1 MKYAGNQEVEGIN
14 SKDCIKA
21 LKLRLHELAQ
31 QELEKVL
38 ENHYLENLKKRS
50 TSLGILGVPNFLD
63 QHRDKIQFQIKKLNS
78 REIEQQPI
86 AAPITQPVAQPVVS
100 QNRDQ
105 ELAHAMQLEEE
116 EEDYEP
122 VGTNDRTSRNR
133 NRPRRSNF
141 FFTIFVIFY
150 NSTTLTYS
158 L

>member
-1 MKYAGNQEVEGIN
+1 
-14 SKDCIKA
+14 

-50 TSLGILGVPNFLD
+50 TSLGVLGVPNLLD
-63 QHRDKIQFQIKKLNS
+63 QQRDKIQFQLRKLNS

-86 AAPITQPVAQPVVS
+86 VPAIQTAQQQPIVS

-122 VGTNDRTSRNR
+122 IGTNDRTSRNR
-133 NRPRRSNF
+133 NRPRRSNILF
-141 FFTIFVIFY
+141 LV
-150 NSTTLTYS
+150 S
-158 L
+158 LS